1 MIGLKGDILKLM
13 VVSNLEV
20 YIYGLDNIQGKM
32 QMMMVIT
39 EALMQIMLFIIIGTL
54 ILMFLH
60 IVKYRFTIH
69 TQVVWKHQ
77 IL

>member
-1 MIGLKGDILKLM
+1 MVDNIYFKILINFIKYFILIPIMIGLKGDILQMM

-39 EALMQIMLFIIIGTL
+39 G
-54 ILMFLH
+54 
-60 IVKYRFTIH
+60 
-69 TQVVWKHQ
+69 
-77 IL
+77 

>member
-20 YIYGLDNIQGKM
+20 YIYGLDNIQEKM

-39 EALMQIMLFIIIGTL
+39 EVLTQITLFTIIGMLQL
-54 ILMFLH
+54 IALH